1 MGREEE
7 IINQRLKKIE
17 ELKKAGI
24 DPYPYNFDKKNNSSE
39 LQEKYAK
46 LTADERTKDSVKIA
60 GRLMTV
66 RDIGSLIFATL
77 QDGVGKIQ
85 IVLQKGET
93 DEKHLETFKKYIDAG
108 DFVGAEGTIFKTKRG
123 EISILVKKVEL
134 LSKAILPLPEK
145 WHGIQDKE
153 ERYRKRY
160 LDLIVNPEV
169 KNVFVKRSIMIK
181 SIREFLDQRG
191 FMEVETPLLQTQYG
205 GASARPFVTHIN
217 AWNMKMFLSI
227 SPELYLK
234 RLVVGGFERVY
245 TICKNFRNEG
255 VDHSHNPEFTMIE
268 IYQAYADYNDMMKLM
283 EECYEYVCKKVNGTT
298 KVKIKNKDGKEIEL
312 DFKAPWQRITL
323 YDAVKQ
329 YTGLDIENMDIKEL
343 KDYCQE
349 NRIQYTKESSFGTL
363 VQAIFDEK
371 VEHEIIGPM
380 HVYDRPKEA
389 TPLCKRH
396 RTNKDLNEQCEPI
409 GMGMELGNMYSELND
424 PILQEELLKE
434 QVEKGRAGDEEAHP
448 MDNDFLEAIRVGLP
462 PTGGI
467 GWGIDRMALVM
478 LGQESIRDVIFFPTM
493 KPEQEVKVEKA
504 KVEEVKV
511 EAKKVEVKEKPAKKE
526 EKKVEVKAKTTKKGK
541 K

>member
-17 ELKKAGI
+17 ELKKAGVN
-24 DPYPYNFDKKNNSSE
+24 PYPYNFDKKDNSSE
-39 LQEKYAK
+39 LQKKYAHLK
-46 LTADERTKDSVKIA
+46 EDERTKDSAKIA
-60 GRLMTV
+60 GRLMTI

-77 QDGVGKIQ
+77 QDNFGKIQ

-93 DEKHLETFKKYIDAG
+93 DEKQLESFKKYIDSG
-108 DFVGAEGTIFKTKRG
+108 DFVGVEGTVFKTKRG
-123 EISILVKKVEL
+123 EVSILVKKAEL
-134 LSKAILPLPEK
+134 LTKTILPLPEK

-160 LDLIVNPEV
+160 LDLIVNPDV
-169 KNVFVKRSIMIK
+169 KNVFIKRSLMIK
-181 SIREFLDQRG
+181 AVREFLDQKG

-205 GASARPFVTHIN
+205 GASAKPFVTHIN
-217 AWNMKMFLSI
+217 AWDMKMYLSI

-234 RLVVGGFERVY
+234 RLVVGGFEKVY

-283 EECYEYVCKKVNGTT
+283 EECFEYVCKKLNGTT
-298 KVKIKNKDGKEIEL
+298 KVKMKDKEGKEVEL
-312 DFKAPWQRITL
+312 DFKAPWSKMTL
-323 YDAVKQ
+323 YEAVKE
-329 YTGLDIENMDIKEL
+329 YTGLEVENMDIKEL

-349 NRIQYTKESSFGTL
+349 NKIEYTKDSSVGNL
-363 VQAIFDEK
+363 IQAIFDEK
-371 VEHEIIGPM
+371 VEHNIMGPM

-396 RTNKDLNEQCEPI
+396 RLNSQLNEQCEPI
-409 GMGMELGNMYSELND
+409 GLGMELGNIYSELND
-424 PILQEELLKE
+424 PIFQEELLKE
-434 QVEKGRAGDEEAHP
+434 QAAKGRAGDEEAHP
-448 MDNDFLEAIRVGLP
+448 MDNDFLESIRVGLP

-467 GWGIDRMALVM
+467 GWGIDRMALVL

-493 KPEQEVKVEKA
+493 KPEVEKTMPA
-504 KVEEVKV
+504 EKKVEEVKV
-511 EAKKVEVKEKPAKKE
+511 ENKKIESKLVVKEKAVKKE
-526 EKKVEVKAKTTKKGK
+526 EKKNTKVKKK
-541 K
+541 